1 MTKPDSD
8 LLQTIIAKLN
18 GLPPLGGTSCGRRR

>member
-18 GLPPLGGTSCGRRR
+18 GLPPLATSCGRRR